1 MLTSVWPS
9 LPELRDGLTRGSL
22 RAVDLLSRCHRR
34 IAAVDPL
41 VHAIVALDPA
51 ATTAAAESDR
61 RFADG
66 TARALE
72 GVPVLVKDN
81 IDTAGLAT
89 TAGSR
94 LLPVPP
100 VRDADVVAL
109 LRAAG
114 AVVVG
119 KTAMTEWGNFRSTA
133 AIEGWS
139 GVTGQTANPFAL
151 THSPWGSSSGSAV
164 AVATG
169 MVPVALG
176 TETDGSIVCPAAVNG
191 VVGVKP
197 ARGLLPTRGVVPI
210 SPEVD
215 TVGVLCGSVADATHV
230 LTALGMPTAPPAGT
244 PRVGYWPGRR
254 MDAEVL
260 AVAER
265 VVAEIDFVPVELTF
279 DAPMLV
285 GALDALIAEFRPA
298 LEGYLAT
305 RPGAPPTMDAL
316 IAANRADPVEVALFG
331 QELFEMAA
339 AVTDDD
345 RAAAVA
351 KRAAARAWAKT
362 EVTAALGDL
371 DAIVAPT
378 SSPAWLVDP
387 SVPPPIVRSTS
398 TYAAL
403 AGLANVTVPMGS
415 VDGLPVGLSV
425 FGPATTEATLAVAS
439 VVATAVAARRGPL
452 IREARYRHCQCR
464 ERRVHSTQRR

>member
-1 MLTSVWPS
+1 LTDVLTSVWPS
-9 LPELRDGLTRGSL
+9 LAELRAGLDGGSL
-22 RAVDLLSRCHRR
+22 RAVDLLARCHDR

-51 ATTAAAESDR
+51 ARTAAAESDR

-66 TARALE
+66 TARPLE

-109 LRAAG
+109 LRTAG

-139 GVTGQTANPFAL
+139 GVSGQTANPFAPD
-151 THSPWGSSSGSAV
+151 HSPWGSSSGSAV
-164 AVATG
+164 AVACG
-169 MVPVALG
+169 MAPVALG

-197 ARGLLPTRGVVPI
+197 ARGLLPARGVVPI
-210 SPEVD
+210 SPAVD
-215 TVGVLCGSVADATHV
+215 TVGVLCGSVGDAVHV
-230 LTALGMPTAPPAGT
+230 LSALGMAPAPPVRA

-260 AVAER
+260 AVADA
-265 VVAEIDFVPVELTF
+265 VAADLDAVAVELTF
-279 DAPMLV
+279 DGPVLV

-298 LEGYLAT
+298 LEAYLAT
-305 RPGAPPTMDAL
+305 RPGAPPTLDAL
-316 IAANRADPVEVALFG
+316 IAANRADPVGSALFG
-331 QELFEMAA
+331 QELFELAA
-339 AVTDDD
+339 AVTGDD
-345 RAAAVA
+345 RGAAVA
-351 KRAAARAWAKT
+351 KRATARAWARA

-371 DAIVAPT
+371 DAIIAPT

-403 AGLANVTVPMGS
+403 AGLANTTVPMGS
-415 VDGLPVGLSV
+415 VGGLPVGLSV
-425 FGPATTEATLAVAS
+425 FGPATTEGTLAVA
-439 VVATAVAARRGPL
+439 TAVERVCGPRPVPQL
-452 IREARYRHCQCR
+452 
-464 ERRVHSTQRR
+464 

>member
-1 MLTSVWPS
+1 MTDVLTSVWPS
-9 LPELRDGLTRGSL
+9 LPDLRDGLVRGSL
-22 RAVDLLSRCHRR
+22 RAVDLLARCHGR
-34 IAAVDPL
+34 IAAVDP
-41 VHAIVALDPA
+41 VVKAIVALDPG
-51 ATTAAAESDR
+51 AAAYAEESDR
-61 RFADG
+61 RFAEG
-66 TARALE
+66 TARPLE

-94 LLPVPP
+94 LLSVPP

-114 AVVVG
+114 AVIVG

-139 GVTGQTANPFAL
+139 GVTGQTANPFAP

-164 AVATG
+164 AVACG
-169 MVPVALG
+169 MAPVALG
-176 TETDGSIVCPAAVNG
+176 TETDGSVVCPAAVNG

-197 ARGLLPTRGVVPI
+197 ARGLLPSRGVVPI

-215 TVGVLCGSVADATHV
+215 TVGVLCGSVADAAHV
-230 LTALGMPTAPPAGT
+230 LTALGMPTAPPRTAL
-244 PRVGYWPGRR
+244 RVGYWSGRR

-260 AVAER
+260 AVADR
-265 VVAEIDFVPVELTF
+265 VVADLAADGTTVVPVDLTF
-279 DAPMLV
+279 DGPMLV

-298 LEGYLAT
+298 LESYLAT
-305 RPGAPPTMDAL
+305 RPGAPPTLAAL
-316 IAANRADPVEVALFG
+316 IAANLADPVESASFG
-331 QELFEMAA
+331 QELFDMAA
-339 AVTDDD
+339 AVTDDA
-345 RAAAVA
+345 RTAAVA
-351 KRAAARAWAKT
+351 KRATARAWARA

-387 SVPPPIVRSTS
+387 SVPPPIARSTS

-415 VDGLPVGLSV
+415 VGDLPVGLSV
-425 FGPATTEATLAVAS
+425 FGPATTEMTLAVAEA
-439 VVATAVAARRGPL
+439 VATVCGPRPVPA
-452 IREARYRHCQCR
+452 I
-464 ERRVHSTQRR
+464 